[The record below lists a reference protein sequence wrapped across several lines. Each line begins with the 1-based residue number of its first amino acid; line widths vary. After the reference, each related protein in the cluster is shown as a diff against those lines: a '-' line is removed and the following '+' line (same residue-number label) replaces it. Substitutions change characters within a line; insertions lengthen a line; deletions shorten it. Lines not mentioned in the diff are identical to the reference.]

1 MVGNSPSGLIE
12 APNSKVGPVNIGER
26 QQGRVRVK
34 SVIDCEPTYG
44 GFRAA
49 LKRLFDSEFQG
60 QVSSVVNPHGSGD
73 VSGQIVEALR
83 DARLGELT
91 KRIF

>member
-1 MVGNSPSGLIE
+1 M
-12 APNSKVGPVNIGER
+12 
-26 QQGRVRVK
+26 
-34 SVIDCEPTYG
+34 G
-44 GFRAA
+44 GVRAA

-73 VSGQIVEALR
+73 VSGQIVGALR

-91 KRIF
+91 KREFFDWPLTGKHE